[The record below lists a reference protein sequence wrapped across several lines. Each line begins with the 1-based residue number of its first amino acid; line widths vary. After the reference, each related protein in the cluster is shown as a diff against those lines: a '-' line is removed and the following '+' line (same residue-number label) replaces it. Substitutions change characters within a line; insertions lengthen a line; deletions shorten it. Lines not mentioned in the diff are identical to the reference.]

1 MRTNMVLRGVGV
13 VVGLVLIAGAFVLAF
28 FVTPTYV
35 ERLPGD
41 TDATRSYTGSFKT
54 LLDAQ
59 EVAKGNLLSA
69 VKRDVPMAVERTVK
83 VLDTSDGTA
92 LVSDSRTT
100 TAAGR
105 AVEKTTWQYAVDRK
119 TLEATTDHPS
129 GWTVVDAKGLTVS
142 WPIGAKKQTYTGWRP
157 ETGTT
162 TPLTYARTE
171 SRSGVST
178 YVYLA
183 RLPAT
188 RITDAQVLAGLP
200 QAVPKSTLALVAQV
214 GTLSAEAKQKLA
226 ALLPTLPDPVPLTYT
241 LQSADTFWIEP
252 ETGIVVDTQR
262 SQQRTAGV
270 VAPGD
275 GAFLPL
281 LPVSDV
287 SYRQTPASVQD
298 AANDAKD
305 GRNAISLLGTTLPV
319 VLGVVGAVLVA
330 LSLLVRRRGN
340 RGGAAPAGP
349 TAPTGVPGAP
359 TTPGAPGGTPGPT
372 PPTGPPP
379 PTGPGGVA

>member
-1 MRTNMVLRGVGV
+1 MRGRPGTRARSAAGTATPPGTTAGAPLWRGCPADLTLGRT
-13 VVGLVLIAGAFVLAF
+13 GAARIESSGRADHADEHGAPRRRRRGRSGADRRAFVLAF

-41 TDATRSYTGSFKT
+41 TDVTRSYTGSFKT

-83 VLDTSDGTA
+83 VLDTTDDTA

-100 TAAGR
+100 TAAYR

-162 TPLTYARTE
+162 TPLTYTRTE

-200 QAVPKSTLALVAQV
+200 PPFRRAPWRWSPR
-214 GTLSAEAKQKLA
+214 SA
-226 ALLPTLPDPVPLTYT
+226 PSRPR
-241 LQSADTFWIEP
+241 
-252 ETGIVVDTQR
+252 R
-262 SQQRTAGV
+262 SRSW
-270 VAPGD
+270 PHCC
-275 GAFLPL
+275 
-281 LPVSDV
+281 
-287 SYRQTPASVQD
+287 
-298 AANDAKD
+298 
-305 GRNAISLLGTTLPV
+305 
-319 VLGVVGAVLVA
+319 
-330 LSLLVRRRGN
+330 RRC
-340 RGGAAPAGP
+340 
-349 TAPTGVPGAP
+349 
-359 TTPGAPGGTPGPT
+359 PT
-372 PPTGPPP
+372 PSR
-379 PTGPGGVA
+379 

>member
-13 VVGLVLIAGAFVLAF
+13 VVGLVLIAGAFVLTF

-35 ERLPGD
+35 ARLPDD
-41 TDATRSYTGSFKT
+41 TDVTRSYTGSFKT

-83 VLDTSDGTA
+83 VLDTSDDIA

-119 TLEATTDHPS
+119 TLEPATDHPAS
-129 GWTVVDAKGLTVS
+129 WTVVDAKGLTVS

-162 TPLTYARTE
+162 TPLTYSRTE

-188 RITDAQVLAGLP
+188 RITDTQVLAGLP
-200 QAVPKSTLALVAQV
+200 PAVPKSTLALVAQV

-226 ALLPTLPDPVPLTYT
+226 VLLPTLPDPVPLSYT

-270 VAPGD
+270 VAPSD

-287 SYRQTPASVQD
+287 SYRQTPDSVK
-298 AANDAKD
+298 AAADDAKD
-305 GRNAISLLGTTLPV
+305 GRNAISLVGTILPI

-330 LSLLVRRRGN
+330 VSLLVRRRGT

-349 TAPTGVPGAP
+349 AAPNAPAAPGG
-359 TTPGAPGGTPGPT
+359 PGAPGGPSAPPGPT
-372 PPTGPPP
+372 GPNPPAGP
-379 PTGPGGVA
+379 AADA

>member
-13 VVGLVLIAGAFVLAF
+13 VVGLVLIACAFLLAF

-35 ERLPGD
+35 ARLPDD
-41 TDATRSYTGSFKT
+41 TDVTRSYTGTFKT

-69 VKRDVPMAVERTVK
+69 VKRNVPLTVERTVK
-83 VLDTSDGTA
+83 VLDTSDDTA

-100 TAAGR
+100 AAAGR

-119 TLEATTDHPS
+119 TLEPATDHPS
-129 GWTVVDAKGLTVS
+129 SWKVVDAEGLTVS
-142 WPIGAKKQTYTGWRP
+142 WPLGAEKQTYTGWRP

-162 TPLTYARTE
+162 TPLTYSRTE

-178 YVYLA
+178 YVYEA
-183 RLPAT
+183 SLPAT
-188 RITDAQVLAGLP
+188 RITDTQVLAGLP
-200 QAVPKSTLALVAQV
+200 PAVPKSTLALVAQV
-214 GTLSAEAKQKLA
+214 GTLSEETKQKLA
-226 ALLPTLPDPVPLTYT
+226 VLLPTLPDPVPLSYT

-270 VAPGD
+270 VAPSD

-287 SYRQTPASVQD
+287 SYRQTADSVKD

-305 GRNAISLLGTTLPV
+305 GRDAISLVGTILPV

-330 LSLLVRRRGN
+330 VSLLVRRRGN
-340 RGGAAPAGP
+340 RGGAAPTGP
-349 TAPTGVPGAP
+349 TAPNAP
-359 TTPGAPGGTPGPT
+359 SAPGGPSAPPEPTGPT
-372 PPTGPPP
+372 PPA
-379 PTGPGGVA
+379 GPGPDA

>member
-1 MRTNMVLRGVGV
+1 MRTNTVLRGVGV

-35 ERLPGD
+35 ARLPGD
-41 TDATRSYTGSFKT
+41 TDVARSYTGSFKT

-83 VLDTSDGTA
+83 VLDTSGDTA
-92 LVSDSRTT
+92 LVSDVRTT

-119 TLEATTDHPS
+119 SLEPATDHPS
-129 GWTVVDAKGLTVS
+129 DWTVVDAKGLTVS

-188 RITDAQVLAGLP
+188 RITDTQVLAGLP
-200 QAVPKSTLALVAQV
+200 KAVPKSTLALVAQV
-214 GTLSAEAKQKLA
+214 GTVPAEAKAKLA
-226 ALLPTLPDPVPLTYT
+226 ALLPTLPDPVPLSYT

-252 ETGIVVDTQR
+252 ETGIVVDTER
-262 SQQRTAGV
+262 AQQRTAGV
-270 VAPGD
+270 VTPGD

-287 SYRQTPASVQD
+287 SYRQTPDSVQD

-305 GRNAISLLGTTLPV
+305 GRNAISLLGTVLPI

-330 LSLLVRRRGN
+330 VSLLVRRRGP
-340 RGGAAPAGP
+340 RGGAAP
-349 TAPTGVPGAP
+349 TAPAAP
-359 TTPGAPGGTPGPT
+359 NAPGAPGGPGGPAWPT
-372 PPTGPPP
+372 PPTGPG
-379 PTGPGGVA
+379 TDS